1 MVADE
6 LRERFDGVSSACVV
20 DVTGMTVQEQETL
33 RGRLRSGSA
42 RLQVVKN
49 SMARRAFQAGPLAP
63 LGEALTGPCALVTS
77 AESPIS
83 AAKIL
88 VEAAA
93 ALPALTLKEAM
104 FDGDAVLMTVVELSK
119 MRDKGDLLG
128 EVAMLVASPGRA
140 IAGCLR
146 SPQSKIAGCLK
157 ARIDA
162 AA

>member
-1 MVADE
+1 
-6 LRERFDGVSSACVV
+6 
-20 DVTGMTVQEQETL
+20 
-33 RGRLRSGSA
+33 
-42 RLQVVKN
+42 
-49 SMARRAFQAGPLAP
+49 
-63 LGEALTGPCALVTS
+63 
-77 AESPIS
+77 
-83 AAKIL
+83 
-88 VEAAA
+88 
-93 ALPALTLKEAM
+93 
-104 FDGDAVLMTVVELSK
+104 